1 MSYEKKNR
9 KFISKPVYSGGEK
22 ALLAFVKS
30 QVKYPKVEVADRKKG
45 YVEVRVDINSKG
57 KVIGAKIAK
66 SLGKRYDQEA
76 LRVTKLLRWEVPGS
90 GGRGSKV
97 IFHRSVRVPF
107 NPPAVVKQKKKNTMT
122 YRITPT
128 AAPSTSAPKPK
139 QEGGGSYTYTINI
152 G

>member
-22 ALLAFVKS
+22 ALSAFVKS
-30 QVKYPKVEVADRKKG
+30 QVKYPKVELSDRKKG
-45 YVEVRVDINSKG
+45 YVEVRVDINGKG
-57 KVIGAKIAK
+57 KVIGAKISK
-66 SLGKRYDQEA
+66 SLGKPYDKEA
-76 LRVTKLLRWEVPGS
+76 LRVTKLLRWEIPGS

-97 IFHRSVRVPF
+97 IYHRSVRVPF
-107 NPPAVVKQKKKNTMT
+107 NPPAAAKRQKSTMT
-122 YRITPT
+122 YRITPST
-128 AAPSTSAPKPK
+128 APDSSTLKPK